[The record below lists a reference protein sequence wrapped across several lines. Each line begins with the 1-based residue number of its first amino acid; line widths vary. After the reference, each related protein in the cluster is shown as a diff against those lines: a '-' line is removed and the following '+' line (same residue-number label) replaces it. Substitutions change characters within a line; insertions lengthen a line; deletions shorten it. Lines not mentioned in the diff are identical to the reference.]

1 MPKKILEGIVVS
13 DKADK
18 TISVKVVRTI
28 KHSKYHK
35 IVTRSKKYAVHDPE
49 NQFKVGSVVRII
61 ESVPI
66 SKTKKWSVLEQ
77 VK

>member
-1 MPKKILEGIVVS
+1 MPKKILEGVVVS

-18 TISVKVVRTI
+18 TISVNVVRTI
-28 KHSKYHK
+28 KHPKYHK
-35 IVTRSKKYAVHDPE
+35 IITRSKKYAVHDPE
-49 NQFKVGSVVRII
+49 NKFKVGDVLRII
-61 ESVPI
+61 ESAPI